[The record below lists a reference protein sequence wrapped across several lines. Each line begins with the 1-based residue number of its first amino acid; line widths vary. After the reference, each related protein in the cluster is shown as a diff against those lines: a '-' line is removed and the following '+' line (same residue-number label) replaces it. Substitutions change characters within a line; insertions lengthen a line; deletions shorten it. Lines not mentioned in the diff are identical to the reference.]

1 MDWNR
6 INDLFSCFLDI
17 YQLAYIWSIMLLKR
31 IKFDLNERSIS
42 STESIE
48 MNIKLYPII
57 KSRKWTFLVE

>member
-57 KSRKWTFLVE
+57 KSRKWTFSVE